1 MKYDLNHLSLAVR
14 LALTAGMLSVAAGVQ
29 AQVSTTNNPPATDQA
44 TPPATDQ
51 ATPPSREKAKTLNA
65 VVVTGSLIR
74 RVDAETA
81 SPVVTVDRAAI
92 TNAGNPTM
100 GNVLQALPSISGK
113 ATNPQNNSNG
123 GGIASPSLEA
133 GGGASRISLRG
144 LGIERTLVL
153 IDGQRMANPDVNMIP
168 QSMIESV
175 DVLAEGASTVYGSD
189 AIGGVVNFKLRK
201 DYQGAELSINEGI
214 SSHGDGQRHGFTLT
228 GGLNGDRFN
237 IVGGLSFNKY
247 DPVLATE
254 RKYSAHQLY
263 LSSGVASPAGSSTIP
278 TGKIQTPASIA
289 AYNAG
294 SCPTQYITLG
304 SGDGSKLSDYR
315 CDLGGPDAYN
325 YNAYNYIQTKQQR
338 TDAFVL
344 GSYKLADNLTFFFEG
359 FFNHTQSAG
368 QDAPAPTAAGLSN
381 DGWYV
386 SKNNPI
392 NPFGVTFGT
401 DPADPTDPDGGYGFN
416 TRLTGAGTRLHTYDT
431 KNVQVN
437 TGLRGAFGSS
447 SWSWAATVDYAHANR
462 LQRDYN
468 EINIAAFQAAINS
481 GVNIFDQAN
490 QGDSIRSGVDD
501 PVYVF
506 TNSTKQIQL
515 DANGEL
521 WELPAG
527 TMQLAVGG
535 LYRQRTMNY
544 TVTPDAV
551 LNLETGRCEVLQ
563 EACGSPGRGR
573 DNVKELY
580 AETLIPLL
588 SEQPFAYSLNLDLG
602 IRASD
607 YSTTGTTTNKKIAIE
622 WRPIQD
628 LLVRG
633 TVSQVFRAPN
643 LDELYDGVTLVQPSP
658 TDPCAHLSAA
668 ELAQH
673 PVACQSVPVDW
684 PGNSPLQVN
693 TYYAGA
699 NTVGAT
705 LKPEQGKSIDL
716 GFVYNPSWL
725 EDVSTSVD
733 FWHIYLQD
741 LLTPIQASTVLNACF
756 ANDSSPFCSL
766 IHRLDTTTKQP
777 GNIRVIDTPVVNLGN
792 LSTTG
797 IDFTLNYKI
806 PHFDLGNIDPG
817 NFRASFASTYT
828 STYKNNPAPGLP
840 GGVTTDYAGTYT
852 TQFGNLTRW
861 RGTLT
866 LNWQKDNWNAQWQ
879 SRYIN
884 HAINLNADVVTG
896 ADAPMGSVIYHAIQL
911 GYKVPSIHTSFD
923 IGVDNLFDHAPPL
936 VYQNGGNYNVDVS
949 TYDAMG
955 RYYWARATVKF

>member
-1 MKYDLNHLSLAVR
+1 MKHELNHLSLAVR
-14 LALTAGMLSVAAGVQ
+14 LALTMGICGAAGVVQ
-29 AQVSTTNNPPATDQA
+29 AQDSTAAVSASSDQA
-44 TPPATDQ
+44 Q
-51 ATPPSREKAKTLNA
+51 APSKDKAKSLKA

-81 SPVVTVDRAAI
+81 SPVVTVDRATI

-100 GNVLQALPSISGK
+100 GNVLQQLPSISGN

-123 GGIASPSLEA
+123 GGIASPSKE
-133 GGGASRISLRG
+133 GGDGASRISLRG

-201 DYQGAELSINEGI
+201 DYQGAELSLNTG
-214 SSHGDGQRHGFTLT
+214 SSDHDDGERHGFTLT

-237 IVGGLSFNKY
+237 IVGGVSFNKY
-247 DPVLATE
+247 DPVLATA
-254 RKYSAHQLY
+254 RKYSAQQLY

-289 AYNAG
+289 AHNAG
-294 SCPTQYITLG
+294 TCPTQYITLG
-304 SGDGSKLSDYR
+304 SGNGSNVGDYR
-315 CDLGGPDAYN
+315 CDRGGPDSYN
-325 YNAYNYIQTKQQR
+325 YNAYNYIQTAQQR
-338 TDAFVL
+338 TDAFAL

-359 FFNHTQSAG
+359 FFNHTQSSG
-368 QDAPAPTAAGLSN
+368 QDAPAPTTSGATN

-401 DPADPTDPDGGYGFN
+401 DPANPTDPDGGYAFS
-416 TRLTGAGTRLHTYDT
+416 TRLTGLGTRLHTYDT

-437 TGLRGAFGSS
+437 TGLRGVFGDS
-447 SWSWAATVDYAHANR
+447 SWGWSATVDYGHANR

-468 EINIAAFQAAINS
+468 EVNIADFQAAINS

-490 QGDSIRSGVDD
+490 QTAALAGGVDS

-506 TNSTKQIQL
+506 TNTTKQVQL

-521 WELPAG
+521 WDLPAG
-527 TMQLAVGG
+527 TMQLGVGA
-535 LYRQRTMNY
+535 LYRQQSMNY
-544 TVTPDAV
+544 TVTPDAQ
-551 LNLETGRCEVLQ
+551 LNLATGGCEVLQ
-563 EACGSPGRGR
+563 EACGSPGRGSE
-573 DNVKELY
+573 NVKELY

-588 SEQPFAYSLNLDLG
+588 SQQPFAYSLNVTLG

-607 YSTTGTTTNKKIAIE
+607 YDTTGTTTNKKFAIE
-622 WRPIQD
+622 WRPIAD

-633 TVSQVFRAPN
+633 TISQVFRAPN
-643 LDELYDGVTLVQPSP
+643 LDELHDGVTLVQPSLV
-658 TDPCAHLSAA
+658 DPCAHLTAA
-668 ELAQH
+668 DLAQH
-673 PVACQSVPVDW
+673 QAACQYVPANW
-684 PGNSPLQVN
+684 AGNSPLQVN

-699 NTVGAT
+699 NTVGSS

-725 EDVSTSVD
+725 EGVSTSVD

-741 LLTPIQASTVLNACF
+741 LLTPIEASTVVNACF
-756 ANDSSPFCSL
+756 ADNNSPYCSF

-777 GNIRVIDTPVVNLGN
+777 GQVQVIDTPVVNLGS
-792 LSTTG
+792 LSTSG
-797 IDFTLNYKI
+797 VDFTLNYKL
-806 PHFDLGNIDPG
+806 PHFDVGSANPG
-817 NFRASFASTYT
+817 DFKASLATSYT
-828 STYKNNPAPGLP
+828 STYKNNPAPGL
-840 GGVTTDYAGTYT
+840 GGVTFDYAGTYSQ
-852 TQFGNLTRW
+852 QFGNITRW
-861 RGTLT
+861 RGTAT
-866 LNWQKDNWNAQWQ
+866 LNWQKGNWDAQWQ

-884 HAINLNADVVTG
+884 HATNLNADVVTG
-896 ADAPMGSVIYHAIQL
+896 ANAPMGSVVYHSLQL
-911 GYKVPSIHTSFD
+911 GYKVPLIHTSFD
-923 IGVDNLFDHAPPL
+923 VGVDNLFDHRPPL

-949 TYDAMG
+949 TYDALG
-955 RYYWARATVKF
+955 RYYWARATVSF